1 MGRKSR
7 GISIGTYLI
16 AIAAFSVMI
25 STLTWMAT
33 HHLHFATVMQQQQAA
48 RNLAESALNEALVRV
63 LNSPN
68 QGFGVN
74 RGAGDKVELSS
85 SLYPGARALVTFHP
99 STARDHDIPAS
110 FNNLYS
116 TVVHQDPGSRK
127 VPVNTL
133 YLVALGTYGES
144 RKKVEM
150 LYYIPPFPSALASEG
165 PVRSTGGLLVAGVRD
180 PANFPGNYDQVPPED
195 RAPSHVVRNFSGA
208 NAIHLGSGANIQGNV
223 GAVGSVRLDSNVV
236 VSGQVRQ
243 GIEPQPLPQLNLDSI
258 FGKLDAQVG
267 KDLITT
273 PTISGS
279 DPMSWNSQRNGD
291 LHVTG
296 DLHLDNGILF
306 VRGNLT
312 VDGGITGEGAV
323 FVDGETRIHRGANLN
338 AIDQVAVVSRR
349 KIVLE
354 GQNKWSFF
362 FKGLLYSEQE
372 VVANNLTVLG
382 AVIAR
387 GALELNEVNLLN
399 APVTISLIEGLELR
413 NHSDDDTVQIIIRV
427 TERDS
432 ETREPLSYKVQIRG
446 YSDDAPTLLS
456 APREAS
462 GLRSYE
468 DIKEFIRDNQGA
480 VGAGWTKNSYRADW
494 YWNASEEDHSAT
506 FTQDPLRLYLD
517 ILSGRKDDPQHRFT
531 LDMNPNQL
539 LGVLDRA
546 RVLLWQEI

>member
-1 MGRKSR
+1 MARKSR

-16 AIAAFSVMI
+16 AIATFSVLL
-25 STLTWMAT
+25 STLGWMAT

-48 RNLAESALNEALVRV
+48 RNLAETALNEALVRV
-63 LNSPN
+63 LKSPN
-68 QGFGVN
+68 QSFGTGRQVADRIEVSN
-74 RGAGDKVELSS
+74 PR
-85 SLYPGARALVTFHP
+85 YPGSRGLVTFHP
-99 STARDHDIPAS
+99 SSARDQQMPPS

-116 TVVHQDPGSRK
+116 TVVHQDDAFRK

-133 YLVALGTYGES
+133 YLVALGTCGDS

-165 PVRSTGGLLVAGVRD
+165 PVRSTGALLVAGVRD

-195 RAPSHVVRNFSGA
+195 RAPSHVVSNYSGPE
-208 NAIHLGSGANIQGNV
+208 AIHLGTGANIQGNV
-223 GAVGSVRLDSNVV
+223 GAVGGVRLDSDVI

-258 FGKLDAQVG
+258 FTTLDAQVG
-267 KDLITT
+267 KDTI
-273 PTISGS
+273 PMETISGA
-279 DPMSWNSQRNGD
+279 DPMSWNSQRNGN

-296 DLHLDNGILF
+296 DLHLDNGVLF

-323 FVDGETRIHRGANLN
+323 FVDGETRINRGANLN
-338 AIDQVAVVSRR
+338 AIDQVAVVSRK
-349 KIVLE
+349 KILLE

-362 FKGLLYSEQE
+362 FKGLLYSEEE

-413 NHSDDDTVQIIIRV
+413 NHSDDDTVQILIRV

-446 YSDDAPTLLS
+446 YSDDASTLLS

-468 DIKEFIRDNQGA
+468 DIKQFIRSNEGA

-506 FTQDPLRLYLD
+506 FTSDPLRLYLD
-517 ILSGRKDDPQHRFT
+517 ILAGKKPDPTHRLT
-531 LDMNPNQL
+531 LDLNPNQL